1 MARFCSHCGARNED
15 DAAFCEQCGQPLAK
29 TQTQPAD
36 PPNSRSVLK
45 PPGQEIVRQKPAR
58 HGLLI
63 GAIAGTI
70 LIALVVVV
78 FALTMGGATRPSN
91 ANFSTAIQRRFDS
104 HDPKC
109 MFYSNYP
116 KPGHDTA
123 FDFMAMDEVSQA
135 LAHAGLFATTV
146 YKVLPPEKA
155 NYFSPA
161 QPAKTLYN
169 YALTPMGKRYYSV
182 KGKCFGFKREVVAI
196 TNYVKENSSNY
207 KVDFTY
213 KYIVPA
219 WAKQPGIINV
229 ASQIPTFLN
238 YKKYLKSGGKPIKKT
253 AYATLTHNGWRAAF
267 MDF

>member
-1 MARFCSHCGARNED
+1 MMNTFRT
-15 DAAFCEQCGQPLAK
+15 LA
-29 TQTQPAD
+29 
-36 PPNSRSVLK
+36 
-45 PPGQEIVRQKPAR
+45 
-58 HGLLI
+58 
-63 GAIAGTI
+63 
-70 LIALVVVV
+70 LIAAITLCTL
-78 FALTMGGATRPSN
+78 ALAGCSSSPS
-91 ANFSTAIQRRFDS
+91 AFNFQTAIQHRFDT

-155 NYFSPA
+155 SFLSSA

-182 KGKCFGFKREVVAI
+182 KNKCFGFKREVVAI
-196 TNYVKENSSNY
+196 TNYAKEDSSNY
-207 KVDFTY
+207 EVDFTY

-219 WAKQPGIINV
+219 WAKQPGVVNV
-229 ASQIPTFLN
+229 VSQIPIFLS
-238 YKKYLKSGGKPIKKT
+238 YKEYLKSGGKPIKKK
-253 AYATLTHNGWRAAF
+253 AAMTLTHNGWRAVF